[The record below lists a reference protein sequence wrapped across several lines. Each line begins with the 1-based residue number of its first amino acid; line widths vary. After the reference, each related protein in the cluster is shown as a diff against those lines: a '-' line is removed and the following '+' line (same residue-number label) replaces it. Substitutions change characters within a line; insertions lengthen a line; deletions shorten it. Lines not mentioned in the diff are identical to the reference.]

1 MDMSATVVSPGRLS
15 PERTPQVE
23 PTLSDIAESAPTL
36 SGGGD
41 ANPNTSA
48 DTALSDQQET
58 LDSTPDE
65 GDVNTSTANATLE
78 QNNEFL
84 RPTPDRGQVVV
95 TEVPRPEPVARTS
108 GHVAASSETPL
119 LADVEGIDARAQP
132 RNSTARRKSASV
144 WSAGFNWWWLELAGA
159 LVGTAVVG
167 AIVGILSGYD
177 NKPQPTLPF
186 HITVCFGVPQDIG
199 ITLTSSSSAPLQP
212 ASSQLP
218 KRLRFS
224 LSQLPYRS

>member
-1 MDMSATVVSPGRLS
+1 MDMSAKAVSPGRLS
-15 PERTPQVE
+15 PKRTPQVE

-48 DTALSDQQET
+48 ETPPSDQQET

-65 GDVNTSTANATLE
+65 GDVDTSTATATLE
-78 QNNEFL
+78 QNEFL
-84 RPTPDRGQVVV
+84 RPTPDRSQVVV

-132 RNSTARRKSASV
+132 GNSTARRKGASV

-177 NKPQPTLPF
+177 NKPQPTLPY
-186 HITVCFGVPQDIG
+186 HITVCFGVPQDIE

-224 LSQLPYRS
+224 L

>member
-1 MDMSATVVSPGRLS
+1 MDMSVKAVSPGRLS

-48 DTALSDQQET
+48 ETQQET

-65 GDVNTSTANATLE
+65 GDVNASTATATLE
-78 QNNEFL
+78 QNQFL

-108 GHVAASSETPL
+108 GHVAASSET
-119 LADVEGIDARAQP
+119 
-132 RNSTARRKSASV
+132 
-144 WSAGFNWWWLELAGA
+144 
-159 LVGTAVVG
+159 
-167 AIVGILSGYD
+167 
-177 NKPQPTLPF
+177 
-186 HITVCFGVPQDIG
+186 
-199 ITLTSSSSAPLQP
+199 
-212 ASSQLP
+212 
-218 KRLRFS
+218 
-224 LSQLPYRS
+224 